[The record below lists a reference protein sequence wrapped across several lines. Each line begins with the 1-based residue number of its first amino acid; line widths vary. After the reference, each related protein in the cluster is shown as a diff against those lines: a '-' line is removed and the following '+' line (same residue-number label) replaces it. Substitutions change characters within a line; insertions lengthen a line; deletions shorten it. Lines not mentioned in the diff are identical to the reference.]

1 MVSRKMG
8 ASRHVAEDP
17 CIQLHEHFRGPLM
30 AFFLRRVKQRV
41 EAEDLTQE
49 TLLRAIGAQSL
60 DHVSHAESYIF
71 KIAANVLNDRGRYR
85 QSRQAD
91 RHDPYEETSHAIED
105 FSPERV
111 LMGKQSIGKVA
122 RCLHEMPERAR
133 VAFVLHRFEGLRHPE
148 IARRLGVSVSAVEK
162 YIMATLLH
170 IKSRMSE

>member
-1 MVSRKMG
+1 
-8 ASRHVAEDP
+8 
-17 CIQLHEHFRGPLM
+17 M

-49 TLLRAIGAQSL
+49 TLLRTVGAHSL

-91 RHDPYEETSHAIED
+91 RHDPYEETSHALED

-111 LMGKQSIGKVA
+111 LMGRQSIGRVA
-122 RCLHEMPERAR
+122 RCLHELPERAR

-148 IARRLGVSVSAVEK
+148 IAQRLGVSVSAVEK
-162 YIMATLLH
+162 YIMAALLH